1 MSHAFLQNTV
11 GAVARIGAAAS
22 SAASVSERMDEILD
36 QLGMVI
42 PIAGSMVSVVDP
54 VTNRR
59 TTVTTSGYSPSTEAY
74 LNSQDF
80 HHEMI
85 APYSLPRLG
94 APVRLRDLPVD
105 PMSLRCVAEHWQPAG
120 LLEGALSALVTS
132 DNRYVGFVDVS
143 TGDHAHPSDE
153 AITVV
158 EHVMPILANVV
169 DPLQSAKRLV
179 SSLTGDCLAVALGS
193 DGEVIPLQ
201 GDLKAGM
208 LEPRGDL
215 YPAVVRR
222 LGDKLS
228 STAFLW
234 PTPDDGW
241 YACRAYRCRDYIV
254 VLAPRALTHDHG
266 LTQRELEILT
276 LLVDGS
282 SNEEIAS
289 RLWISPRTVRAH
301 VEHVLAKLNVPTRA
315 AAASRAMENGLLLSP
330 EVIAYVR
337 SRKR

>member
-1 MSHAFLQNTV
+1 MSHAYLQV
-11 GAVARIGAAAS
+11 SLGVIARIGAVAS
-22 SAASVSERMDEILD
+22 SAASAPDRMAEILD
-36 QLGMVI
+36 QLGRVI

-54 VTNRR
+54 VANRR
-59 TTVTTSGYSPSTEAY
+59 STLITAGYSHATEEY
-74 LNSQDF
+74 LNSEDF
-80 HHEMI
+80 HQEMI

-105 PMSLRCVAEHWQPAG
+105 PMSLRCVTEHWQPAG
-120 LLEGALSALVTS
+120 LLEGALSALITS
-132 DNRYVGFVDVS
+132 DNRYVGFIDVS
-143 TGDHAHPSDE
+143 TGDQAHPSDE
-153 AITVV
+153 AITVI
-158 EHVMPILANVV
+158 EHLVPILAHVV
-169 DPLQSAKRLV
+169 DPLQSARRLV
-179 SSLTGDCLAVALGS
+179 SSLTTDCLAVALGS

-201 GDLKAGM
+201 GDLKDGM
-208 LEPRGDL
+208 LEPRSDL
-215 YPAVVRR
+215 YPAVTRH

-234 PTPDDGW
+234 PATDGGW

-254 VLAPRALTHDHG
+254 VLAPRAVTHE

-282 SNEEIAS
+282 SNDDIAN

-315 AAASRAMENGLLLSP
+315 AAASRAMESGLLLSP
-330 EVIAYVR
+330 EVIGYVR
-337 SRKR
+337 SRRR

>member
-1 MSHAFLQNTV
+1 MSQVSLMSTV
-11 GAVARIGAAAS
+11 DAVARIGAAAS
-22 SAASVSERMDEILD
+22 SAASVPDRMIEILD
-36 QLGMVI
+36 QLAALI
-42 PIAGSMVSVVDP
+42 PIEGSMVSVVDP
-54 VTNRR
+54 VTHRR
-59 TTVTTSGYSPSTEAY
+59 TTVTTSGYSLSTEAY
-74 LNSQDF
+74 LNSQAF
-80 HHEMI
+80 HQEMI
-85 APYSLPRLG
+85 EPFSLPRRG

-105 PMSLRCVAEHWQPAG
+105 PMSLRCVVEHWQPAG

-132 DNRYVGFVDVS
+132 DSRYVGFVDVS

-153 AITVV
+153 AIAVLA
-158 EHVMPILANVV
+158 HVLPILANVI

-193 DGEVIPLQ
+193 DGEVIALRGALEP
-201 GDLKAGM
+201 GM
-208 LEPRGDL
+208 LEPRADL
-215 YPAVVRR
+215 LPSVTRW
-222 LGDKLS
+222 LGDRL

-241 YACRAYRCRDYIV
+241 YACRAFRCRDYVV

-282 SNEEIAS
+282 SNEEIAG

-301 VEHVLAKLNVPTRA
+301 VEHVLAKLDVPTRA
-315 AAASRAMENGLLLSP
+315 AAASRAMEDGLLLSP
-330 EVIAYVR
+330 EVLAYVN
-337 SRKR
+337 SRRR

>member
-1 MSHAFLQNTV
+1 V
-11 GAVARIGAAAS
+11 PD
-22 SAASVSERMDEILD
+22 RMIEILD
-36 QLGMVI
+36 QLAALI
-42 PIAGSMVSVVDP
+42 PIEGSMVSVVDP
-54 VTNRR
+54 VTHRR
-59 TTVTTSGYSPSTEAY
+59 TTVTTSGYSTSTEAY
-74 LNSQDF
+74 LNSQAF

-85 APYSLPRLG
+85 EPFSLPRRG

-132 DNRYVGFVDVS
+132 DSRYVGFVDVS

-153 AITVV
+153 AVAILA
-158 EHVMPILANVV
+158 HLLPILANVV

-179 SSLTGDCLAVALGS
+179 SSLTGDCLAVALGG
-193 DGEVIPLQ
+193 DGEVIALRGGLEP
-201 GDLKAGM
+201 GM

-215 YPAVVRR
+215 LPSVTRW
-222 LGDKLS
+222 LGNRV

-241 YACRAYRCRDYIV
+241 YACRAFRCRDYVV

-282 SNEEIAS
+282 SNEEIAA

-301 VEHVLAKLNVPTRA
+301 VEHVLAKLDVPTRA
-315 AAASRAMENGLLLSP
+315 AAASRAMEDGLLLSP

-337 SRKR
+337 SRRR